1 MAALVTAVPTR
12 RFGLQENDSSFS
24 NSGADKNIWSWQR
37 KAEQIKKAEFIRE
50 GEKLK
55 TQLMNIE
62 KDKNSL
68 LFNKKSDFRM
78 EYGILEELEYK
89 LTKNRKAEKVKI
101 QQQLAKIHNN
111 VKGLQRQLKDVK
123 PTPEFLDRL
132 KEIMEEIENA
142 INNFKEE
149 QRQIYEQLIR
159 EEKIS
164 TNELNAL
171 ERKIEIWTLGTSATG
186 KIFKRGKVSVDKEI
200 QSHLPDEVIELERFF
215 QQTGGKYGGWD
226 EYDHQLFLKLW
237 MKHKGKPS
245 YMEEAH
251 DYFSERTREDIQQHE
266 KWYQEFLVLEA
277 RKKESIK
284 RWKTKKQ
291 QERENI
297 LAQKESPEK
306 VHSSHNLQLKEAQKR
321 KAEEERKKRLEDL
334 EKWRRHRA
342 IEHAMKQA
350 AQLQE
355 EEEKEKK
362 KQKERERQF
371 HMKLLLE
378 EYGRQKKEQEELVR
392 LEKEKREE
400 AEREERK
407 RTAAEE
413 ILKFQE
419 RDLHKLELKILEKQ
433 AKKEEKMEKEKRLSK
448 LREKVEINVP
458 RDPCRLYKPTKVWVE
473 RTKEIG
479 PVGAEPLM
487 HIPHRAVPTW
497 RQGL

>member
-1 MAALVTAVPTR
+1 
-12 RFGLQENDSSFS
+12 
-24 NSGADKNIWSWQR
+24 
-37 KAEQIKKAEFIRE
+37 
-50 GEKLK
+50 
-55 TQLMNIE
+55 MNIE
-62 KDKNSL
+62 KDKNGL

-78 EYGILEELEYK
+78 EYGMLEELEYK
-89 LTKNRKAEKVKI
+89 LTKNRKEEKAKI
-101 QQQLAKIHNN
+101 QQQLTKIHNN
-111 VKGLQRQLKDVK
+111 VKGLQRQLKDAK
-123 PTPEFLDRL
+123 PTPEFVDRL

-149 QRQIYEQLIR
+149 QRQIYEELIR
-159 EEKIS
+159 EEKTS

-171 ERKIEIWTLGTSATG
+171 ERKIEMWTLGTSATE
-186 KIFKRGKVSVDKEI
+186 KNFRQGKVPVDKEN
-200 QSHLPDEVIELERFF
+200 QNNLPNEVLELEKFL

-226 EYDHQLFLKLW
+226 EYDHQVFLKLW
-237 MKHKGKPS
+237 TKHKGKQL

-251 DYFSERTREDIQQHE
+251 DYFPERKKEDIQQHE
-266 KWYQEFLVLEA
+266 KWYQEFLNLEA

-284 RWKTKKQ
+284 KWKMKKQ
-291 QERENI
+291 QEREKI
-297 LAQKESPEK
+297 LAPKESPEK
-306 VHSSHNLQLKEAQKR
+306 VHSSNLQWEKVQKQ

-334 EKWRRHRA
+334 ERWRRQKA

-350 AQLQE
+350 VRLKE

-362 KQKERERQF
+362 LQRERERQF
-371 HMKLLLE
+371 QIKLLLE

-400 AEREERK
+400 AEKEERK

-433 AKKEEKMEKEKRLSK
+433 MKEEEKMEKEKRLSK
-448 LREKVEINVP
+448 LREKVEMNVS
-458 RDPCRLYKPTKVWVE
+458 RDPCRLYKPTKVWEE